1 LDKKLNILFLCGWYP
16 SRVLPNNGDFIQRH
30 AKAVSLLHNVEVI
43 HIISDEKSTKNIEIE
58 TKEINDIKTH
68 IGYIKQTNNPIL
80 KCIRYW
86 KTYIILLR
94 KIKSFDAVHL
104 NELYPFGVFALHLKW
119 FKKKPF
125 IISEHWTIYHKPQCE
140 NISFTQKI
148 MSRLIVKKAAF
159 VCPVSN
165 NLKES
170 MQSLKFDGN
179 YKRVPNVVD
188 TRLFYPEE
196 NNEGIFTITH
206 ISNMSNSHKNIEGIL
221 RVISKIESKIDNF
234 KFNLVGENSKKYRSY
249 SKKIN
254 LNTVFFKDHIE
265 HREVANELQKSNL
278 FILFSNY
285 ENLPCVILEAFS
297 CGVPV
302 ISSKVGGISEFFPND
317 FGFLIQP
324 NDEIDLEK
332 KIIEIYT
339 NFNTKK
345 TKMHKYAEENFSE
358 LKIAKEFSKLYKL
371 SKKLKN

>member
-104 NELYPFGVFALHLKW
+104 NELYPFGLFALHLKW

-188 TRLFYPEE
+188 TRIFYPEE

-302 ISSKVGGISEFFPND
+302 ISSKVGGISEFF
-317 FGFLIQP
+317 
-324 NDEIDLEK
+324 
-332 KIIEIYT
+332 
-339 NFNTKK
+339 
-345 TKMHKYAEENFSE
+345 
-358 LKIAKEFSKLYKL
+358 SK
-371 SKKLKN
+371 